1 MPHDSPIIIK
11 DFSKKYRDLVAV
23 DNLDLQVSTS
33 EVFGFLGPNGAG
45 KTTTIRTM
53 LNFIRPT
60 SGSISLFGLDSV
72 TDDVELKHR
81 IGYLPGD
88 ISLYDSMRGK
98 QFLKYLTSLGKKTDW
113 DFVQELSE
121 KLQAPLDRKIG
132 GLSKGNIQKIGLI
145 QAFMHKPDLLI
156 LDEPTSGLDPLMKQV
171 FYDMVL
177 QRKAIGKTTFI
188 SSHDLTEVQKLCDRA
203 ACIREGKLIAIEEIK
218 NFFDMNLR
226 RYTITFESEPNPYV
240 FLQIEGVTE
249 AISNGNQITVTIRGN
264 IRYLIEELPK
274 LAPTDLY
281 EQETSLEDLF
291 MKYY

>member
-1 MPHDSPIIIK
+1 MPYNSPIVIK
-11 DFSKKYRDLVAV
+11 DFSKKYRDLIAV
-23 DNLDLQVSTS
+23 DSLNLQVDTS

-53 LNFIRPT
+53 LNFVRPT
-60 SGSISLFGLDSV
+60 SGSISIFGLDSV
-72 TDDVELKHR
+72 TDDMALKHR

-88 ISLYDSMRGK
+88 ISLYDSMNGS

-113 DFVQELSE
+113 NFVQDLSD

-177 QRKAIGKTTFI
+177 QMKAIGKTIFI
-188 SSHDLTEVQKLCDRA
+188 SSHDLAEVQKLCDRA
-203 ACIREGKLIAIEEIK
+203 AFIREGKLIAIEEIK
-218 NFFDMNLR
+218 NSFDMNLR
-226 RYTITFESEPNPYV
+226 RYTITFNSEPNPYL
-240 FLQIEGVTE
+240 FTQIEGVTE
-249 AISNGNQITVTIRGN
+249 AIPDGSQITVTIKGN
-264 IRYLIEELPK
+264 VRHLIEELSK

>member
-1 MPHDSPIIIK
+1 MPYDSPIVIK
-11 DFSKKYRDLVAV
+11 DFSKKYRDLIAV
-23 DNLDLQVSTS
+23 HSLNLQVDTS
-33 EVFGFLGPNGAG
+33 EVFAFLGPNGAG

-60 SGSISLFGLDSV
+60 SGSISIFGLDSV
-72 TDDVELKHR
+72 TDDMALKHR

-88 ISLYDSMRGK
+88 ISLYDSMNGN

-113 DFVQELSE
+113 NFVQDLSE
-121 KLQAPLDRKIG
+121 KLQAPLDGKIG
-132 GLSKGNIQKIGLI
+132 RLSKGNKQKIGLI

-177 QRKAIGKTTFI
+177 QMKAIGKTIFI

-203 ACIREGKLIAIEEIK
+203 AFIREGKLIAIEEIK
-218 NFFDMNLR
+218 NSFDMNLR
-226 RYTITFESEPNPYV
+226 RYTITFESEPNPYL
-240 FLQIEGVTE
+240 FTQIEGVTE
-249 AISNGNQITVTIRGN
+249 AISDGNQITVTIRGN
-264 IRYLIEELPK
+264 VRHLIEELSK